1 MIIPRKGTP
10 HVQGG
15 GYSQGNAEKCQ
26 RGREHGIHGKR
37 RL

>member
-1 MIIPRKGTP
+1 MITPARGHRTRKAAAIRRAIAGT
-10 HVQGG
+10 
-15 GYSQGNAEKCQ
+15 CQ